1 MRRTSLTAMGAA
13 LALGGSALAV
23 PATPDAI
30 AATQANR
37 HAAQLE
43 RRADSTADPARR
55 ARLREAAVAARVT
68 AAEADIAVL
77 RARAAVIGERLA
89 AQRRALA
96 AREAPVA
103 RLLAALTALARRPT
117 VVAIAQPG
125 SVADLVH
132 VRAVLDATLPTLRA
146 RSADLRREV
155 MRGRMMQA
163 GAAAAEQRLRAGRA
177 RLVEAREQLAAV
189 TDGDD
194 DRALAMEEAVRDTA
208 ERLATIGSE
217 QAVLADVLALPLST
231 ARAVAPPPAATAYRL
246 PVPGRLVTGMGEV
259 SGNGVRAR
267 GLTLATTA
275 AAPVAAPAAG
285 RIRYAGPFRSFGRI
299 VIIDHGAGWTTLVTG
314 LGVVT
319 ARAGMFVTAGAP
331 LGTAPAI
338 EGARVTV
345 ELRRRGRPVDIAQ
358 LAG

>member
-1 MRRTSLTAMGAA
+1 MMRAASLCA
-13 LALGGSALAV
+13 LAATLAVGGSALAA
-23 PATPDAI
+23 PDATPAG
-30 AATQANR
+30 R
-37 HAAQLE
+37 RAAQLE
-43 RRADSTADPARR
+43 RRADAAADPARR

-68 AAEADIAVL
+68 AAEVDMAVL
-77 RARAAVIGERLA
+77 RARAAAIDERLA

-96 AREAPVA
+96 VREAPVA
-103 RLLAALTALARRPT
+103 RLLAALTALARRPAI
-117 VVAIAQPG
+117 VALAQPG
-125 SVADLVH
+125 SVVDLVH

-155 MRGRMMQA
+155 ARGRVMQA
-163 GAAAAEQRLRAGRA
+163 SAARAEWQLRAGRA

-208 ERLATIGSE
+208 ERLATLGSE
-217 QAVLADVLALPLST
+217 QAVLDDVLALPL
-231 ARAVAPPPAATAYRL
+231 AAVPAAAPPVADAPYRM
-246 PVPGRLVTGMGEV
+246 PVRGRLVTGMGEV

-267 GLTLATTA
+267 GLTLATA
-275 AAPVAAPAAG
+275 AAAAVVAPAAG

-299 VIIDHGAGWTTLVTG
+299 VIIDHGAGWTTLLTG
-314 LGVVT
+314 LGAVT
-319 ARAGMFVTAGAP
+319 ARPGATVAAGTP
-331 LGTAPAI
+331 LGTAPAV

-345 ELRRRGRPVDIAQ
+345 ELRRRGRAVDIAQ